1 MIKTFFKWWF
11 YIAAGIA
18 VIGAVALVVLVLC
31 KAFLTDPLE
40 VGIGLFFII
49 PVVVALI
56 LRDDLFN

>member
-11 YIAAGIA
+11 YIASGIMI
-18 VIGAVALVVLVLC
+18 IGLVALAGLLLY
-31 KAFLTDPLE
+31 KAFLADPLE

-49 PVVVALI
+49 PIVVALI